1 MISDDLGYDELMTPH
16 EVAVAFHVSSKTV
29 TKWAK
34 AGKFPDGSVIR
45 TLGNVRRYKRA
56 AVEALLA
63 KQGWPQ

>member
-1 MISDDLGYDELMTPH
+1 MISDDLGYDVLMTPH
-16 EVAVAFHVSSKTV
+16 EVAVAFRVDPKTV

>member
-1 MISDDLGYDELMTPH
+1 MISDDLRYDELMTPH

-34 AGKFPDGSVIR
+34 AGKFPEGSVLW
-45 TLGNVRRYKRA
+45 TLGGVRRYKAA
-56 AVEALLA
+56 AVAALLA